1 VGMGQRDP
9 RLEVVQPESAAN
21 RPAALD
27 LASSRRESPHMNV
40 AQPDPGA
47 SGLPDWLARALADE
61 HRRLRK
67 LARLASLRAVTAT
80 VSAFAAVLALVVII
94 SPAIPPELVKSL
106 WLAGAAAIFFGGFL
120 VSPKKHSPAGL
131 AASLDRSRGLPDS
144 MVSALASG
152 GHAWCA
158 TVRDDARQRLLA
170 SRTPSGSSGPSMAFA
185 ALAAVAMAAG
195 AFGLPARTPVERPNP
210 VAETIRSLADEWRAT
225 TGSDPAAEVLRQA
238 AGAIKPD
245 APNVRDVFLSAASA
259 ESILRDGRDRLARA
273 GDRTSALSEGLRGIL
288 PGLSQ
293 ALANGDTEAAAALP
307 EAVAFPENS
316 RNSLESL
323 AAELERAGLGG
334 LAEAVR
340 KLAAAKSLAERR
352 EALESLSEAMKDAAR
367 ARAGSDRLSMALARL
382 ANAKEPAAGRPE
394 PAIDLSR
401 NKDDD
406 GPPGTGAGSSPNR
419 APPAQNPDLFAPQ
432 VSAVLPGR
440 RNPGGDSYHEVL
452 ASAEGS
458 RGPSRVGPRAVSAA
472 DYERAMRAVA
482 DERIPLSRR
491 STIRLYFEKLRASQ

>member
-1 VGMGQRDP
+1 
-9 RLEVVQPESAAN
+9 
-21 RPAALD
+21 
-27 LASSRRESPHMNV
+27 MNV
-40 AQPDPGA
+40 AQSDPGA

-106 WLAGAAAIFFGGFL
+106 WLAGAVAIFFGGFL
-120 VSPKKHSPAGL
+120 VSPEKHSPAGL
-131 AASLDRSRGLPDS
+131 AASLDRWRGLPDS

-158 TVRDDARQRLLA
+158 AVRDDARQRLLA
-170 SRTPSGSSGPSMAFA
+170 SRAPSATRSGPSMAFA

-195 AFGLPARTPVERPNP
+195 AFGLPARTPVEQPNP
-210 VAETIRSLADEWRAT
+210 LAETIRSLADEWRAT

-238 AGAIKPD
+238 AEAIKPD

-273 GDRTSALSEGLRGIL
+273 GDRTRALSEGLRGIL

-293 ALANGDTEAAAALP
+293 ALANGDTEAAAAALP
-307 EAVAFPENS
+307 EAPAFPENS

-382 ANAKEPAAGRPE
+382 ANAKDPAAGRPE

-401 NKDDD
+401 NEDDD

-419 APPAQNPDLFAPQ
+419 APPAENPDLFAPQ